1 MPINRSTIDELEL
14 YTAKS
19 TQVKLRN
26 MNNIIKM
33 CNDQK
38 NKAVVME
45 MSRAGLEARRIFA
58 DFAQT
63 KTSKCSSE
71 DRSKSR
77 WQQSCSRMT
86 NIALTNDAF
95 ESDLII

>member
-1 MPINRSTIDELEL
+1 MPINRSTIDEFEL

-19 TQVKLRN
+19 TRVKLKN

-45 MSRAGLEARRIFA
+45 MSRAGL
-58 DFAQT
+58 
-63 KTSKCSSE
+63 
-71 DRSKSR
+71 
-77 WQQSCSRMT
+77 
-86 NIALTNDAF
+86 
-95 ESDLII
+95 